1 MKYKST
7 DGMVLILAMDNY
19 FYVCFFTR
27 EPESQFAPHLET
39 RPTIFI
45 MSMVL
50 CAGTLDDCCFEYEEI
65 SGSNRPLFEGAY
77 VCRHAVI
84 IHRVNSYTTLP
95 SGPLSAIFVFQED
108 SHANTLCSV
117 LEDSDATDITQWS
130 VGEISLGERRVM
142 DSGVKKRH
150 NRRII
155 TFISR
160 NVGPNDGNGLFLF
173 GNAVYYSL
181 WS

>member
-1 MKYKST
+1 MKARIKYYCHNQAIGLNIKLGEEVLEMKYKST
-7 DGMVLILAMDNY
+7 DSMVLILAMDNY

-95 SGPLSAIFVFQED
+95 SGPFVRHFCIPRGFPCKYP
-108 SHANTLCSV
+108 LFCS
-117 LEDSDATDITQWS
+117 
-130 VGEISLGERRVM
+130 
-142 DSGVKKRH
+142 
-150 NRRII
+150 
-155 TFISR
+155 
-160 NVGPNDGNGLFLF
+160 
-173 GNAVYYSL
+173 
-181 WS
+181 